1 MRKAIDVGRK
11 NFFGEFYMKQSEMN
25 NYIVYKGVTDESK
38 MIDSSVNFML
48 LLIKCRPI
56 IIKK

>member
-25 NYIVYKGVTDESK
+25 NYIVYKGVTDES
-38 MIDSSVNFML
+38 NAERL
-48 LLIKCRPI
+48 
-56 IIKK
+56 